1 MTIRTRLTFW
11 YAGIMFV
18 CLLVMGVLVY
28 HEFAPEPHAD
38 SAQKVSEDE
47 GDLREVLRI
56 IFWCGVPAGLLAVG
70 GGWWIM
76 RKALAPVAALT
87 QTAGRIN
94 ESNLNERLPRTHNG
108 DEFDRLTEVFNSMLA
123 RLDDSFNR
131 IREFTL
137 HASHELKT
145 PLTVLRGE
153 TETALRDENI
163 SAAERE
169 RGSSQLEELR
179 RLTQIV
185 DGLTLLAK
193 ADAGQVALN
202 FENVRL
208 DELVRD
214 CFADLQILA
223 EPQRIK
229 VELETCEEISLRGDR
244 HRLRQFLLNL
254 ADNAVKYNQPQGR
267 VTMSLRRVENLAEF
281 KIANSGKG
289 IPPEILPRVFDRF
302 FRGNPAHHSLGTP
315 ASGTARFGNTELQ
328 RAGPE
333 AGAPSVDGC
342 GLGLS
347 IAQWIV
353 SAHGGKIQIASERS
367 KLTIVTVQLPL
378 AK

>member
-1 MTIRTRLTFW
+1 MTIRTRLTLW

-18 CLLVMGVLVY
+18 SLLIMGVLVY

-38 SAQKVSEDE
+38 GGQKVSEDE

-56 IFWCGVPAGLLAVG
+56 IFWCGVPAGLLALG

-76 RKALAPVAALT
+76 RKALAPVATLT
-87 QTAGRIN
+87 QTAARIN
-94 ESNLNERLPRTHNG
+94 ESNLSQRISRTQNG

-123 RLDDSFNR
+123 RLDESFAR

-163 SAAERE
+163 SATERE
-169 RGSSQLEELR
+169 RANSQLEELR

-202 FENVRL
+202 LESVHL
-208 DELVRD
+208 AELVRD
-214 CFADLQILA
+214 SFADLQILA
-223 EPQRIK
+223 EPQQIK
-229 VELETCEEISLRGDR
+229 VELEGCEDISVRGDR
-244 HRLRQFLLNL
+244 HRLRQLLLNL

-267 VTMSLRRVENLAEF
+267 VTLSLRCADGLAEF
-281 KIANSGKG
+281 QITNTGAG

-302 FRGNPAHHSLGTP
+302 FRGDSAH
-315 ASGTARFGNTELQ
+315 GNEI
-328 RAGPE
+328 E
-333 AGAPSVDGC
+333 GC

-353 SAHGGKIQIASERS
+353 SAHSGKIQIASVS
-367 KLTIVTVQLPL
+367 SQSTIVTVHLPT
-378 AK
+378 A